1 MYPQTLATL
10 ASQLLAGGLRGRLLE
25 VPLQLE
31 VPLKWEEPLELEE
44 PLQLEEPLR
53 LAHPDASLQ
62 EQSDIGSCIQG
73 KEESADFVS
82 V

>member
-25 VPLQLE
+25 EPSQLE
-31 VPLKWEEPLELEE
+31 VPLKWED

-53 LAHPDASLQ
+53 LTHPDASLQ
-62 EQSDIGSCIQG
+62 EQSHIGSCIQG